1 MHNREIAFAYTSEL
15 KAENHAFLK
24 RRAFLRAIAFACGFG
39 LALLLAAP
47 NLAYSERTSQ
57 ETTKG
62 RKAMELTKTNEDL
75 GSMVPPI
82 DAFAPLRTETAT
94 FALG

>member
-1 MHNREIAFAYTSEL
+1 
-15 KAENHAFLK
+15 
-24 RRAFLRAIAFACGFG
+24 
-39 LALLLAAP
+39 
-47 NLAYSERTSQ
+47 
-57 ETTKG
+57 
-62 RKAMELTKTNEDL
+62 MELTKTNEDL